1 MSKPTPEQIAKVQSN
16 INNIISYNRDVLI
29 NANIKL
35 DNAYTL
41 LNQQNNND
49 KGMQTAINFIGG
61 CFWAIG
67 GFFGP
72 AGSIVA
78 NVLAG
83 LVTTYATNT
92 PPNLAGNFSSLS
104 LRIENTINQINADLA
119 DYYKDPAANW
129 DKTFSGSFTTPF
141 ETRTASGKLS
151 DLSTINF
158 PTQDDP
164 DYYTMLN
171 KCIFAFDQNI
181 WATLLNACVIT
192 FYDQDRNP
200 MCNLPYDTNATDNNW
215 LPHNKAFYHTW
226 QYFDEKDCYGNRSQ
240 YYIKHEYNLGYGAS
254 MFSTNN
260 INDTACDY
268 LFINYS
274 SDIANEKG
282 LFQRDFVF
290 TKLGIP
296 TTTQHIHNN
305 PPHGRM
311 MALRTSENVESKG
324 ETNQIKYKSKS
335 WYARLCRFF
344 RSSIL
349 KQK

>member
-1 MSKPTPEQIAKVQSN
+1 MSTPTPDQIAKVQSN
-16 INNIISYNRDVLI
+16 INNIISYNRDVLT

-72 AGSIVA
+72 AGSIAA

-92 PPNLAGNFSSLS
+92 PPNLAGNFSNLS

-141 ETRTASGKLS
+141 ETKSASGKLS
-151 DLSTINF
+151 DLATIDF

-192 FYDQDRNP
+192 FYDEDRNP

-226 QYFDEKDCYGNRSQ
+226 QYFDDKDCYGNRNQ

-254 MFSTNN
+254 MFSTNS

-274 SDIANEKG
+274 SDIANDKG

-296 TTTQHIHNN
+296 TATQHIHNN

-311 MALRTSENVESKG
+311 MALRTPESVESKK
-324 ETNQIKYKSKS
+324 ETNQIRYKSKS
-335 WYARLCRFF
+335 WYSRLCRFF
-344 RSSIL
+344 GFSRV
-349 KQK
+349 

>member
-1 MSKPTPEQIAKVQSN
+1 MSSPTADQIKKVQTN
-16 INNIISYNRDVLI
+16 INNIISYNRDVLT

-35 DNAYTL
+35 NNAFTL
-41 LNQQNNND
+41 LNQPNNND

-72 AGSIVA
+72 AGSIAA

-92 PPNLAGNFSSLS
+92 PPNLAGNFSNLS
-104 LRIENTINQINADLA
+104 VRIENTINQINADLA

-141 ETRTASGKLS
+141 ETKSVSGKLS
-151 DLSTINF
+151 DLSTIDF
-158 PTQDDP
+158 PTQDEP

-181 WATLLNACVIT
+181 WASLLNACVIT
-192 FYDQDRNP
+192 FYDEDHNP
-200 MCNLPYDTNATDNNW
+200 MCNLPYDTDETDNNW

-226 QYFDEKDCYGNRSQ
+226 QYFDDKDCYGNRSQ
-240 YYIKHEYNLGYGAS
+240 YYIKHEYNLGFGAS
-254 MFSTNN
+254 MFSTNS
-260 INDTACDY
+260 IADTACDY

-274 SDIANEKG
+274 SKVANENG

-296 TTTQHIHNN
+296 TATQHIHNSS
-305 PPHGRM
+305 PHGRM
-311 MALRTSENVESKG
+311 MVIRNPMFVTN
-324 ETNQIKYKSKS
+324 ETKPRS
-335 WYARLCRFF
+335 WLSWLNSCFNKKRVLT
-344 RSSIL
+344 
-349 KQK
+349 Q